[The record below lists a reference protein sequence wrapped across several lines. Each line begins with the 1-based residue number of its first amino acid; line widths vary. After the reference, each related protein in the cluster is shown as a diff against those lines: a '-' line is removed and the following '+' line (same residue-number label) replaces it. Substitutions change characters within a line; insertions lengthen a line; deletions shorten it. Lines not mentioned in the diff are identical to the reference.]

1 MFCSLKITW
10 YIICRLHL
18 GCLSHINL
26 VTDYFLLQVQVVRIC
41 KGLPLAIKVIGR
53 SLSHQPSELWL
64 RMVEELSQHSIL
76 DSNTELLT
84 CLQKILNVLEDD
96 PAIKECFMDLGLFP
110 EDQRISVTT
119 LIDMWAESC
128 SLDDNGTE
136 AMAII
141 KKLDS
146 MNLANVLV
154 ARYTYCLFF
163 PLDYVLIYNK

>member
-1 MFCSLKITW
+1 
-10 YIICRLHL
+10 
-18 GCLSHINL
+18 
-26 VTDYFLLQVQVVRIC
+26 
-41 KGLPLAIKVIGR
+41 
-53 SLSHQPSELWL
+53 
-64 RMVEELSQHSIL
+64 MVEELSQHSIL